1 MYGLYCLIVL
11 FCLRVG
17 AQLIP
22 TIPQSQEQQAYATI
36 LKAVAD
42 VKRLR
47 INLAEQVTRSR
58 EELNTINGQLGH
70 FEDSCICGRNNTI
83 AFNSFLSKDAA
94 NFGIQQPIYFD
105 SITLNLGNGY
115 DTRHGVFRAPRNG
128 TYYFSTSVTTPT
140 SNQIAVEIVKNG
152 EQLVQLRTE
161 NDYMWN
167 MATNVVNVYLTKGD
181 DVWVR
186 HSAIGD
192 ANILKIDDGLYT
204 SFSGFLIHT

>member
-1 MYGLYCLIVL
+1 MCSGFNIPNDA
-11 FCLRVG
+11 RMVG
-17 AQLIP
+17 AVVTP
-22 TIPQSQEQQAYATI
+22 TIPQSHEQQAYATI
-36 LKAVAD
+36 LKALAD
-42 VKRLR
+42 VKQSRV
-47 INLAEQVTRSR
+47 NLAALITRSR
-58 EELNTINGQLGH
+58 EQFDTINGQLRY
-70 FEDSCICGRNNTI
+70 FEDSCICGRNNTV
-83 AFNSFLSKDAA
+83 AFNSFLSKNAA

-105 SITLNLGNGY
+105 NITLNLGNGY

-128 TYYFSTSVTTPT
+128 TYAFSTSVTTPA

-152 EQLVQLRTE
+152 EQLVQLRTL
-161 NDYMWN
+161 NDYMWS

-192 ANILKIDDGLYT
+192 ANALSVDDGLYT